1 MTAVG
6 VQNSNQSGAEYLQLL
21 HSLGSELDRAM
32 NAIAHNCLADLE
44 ESILNQQVLSARLGV
59 LVDGMCATLESCP
72 SESSPAVDAGIAKQ
86 IQSASEKLQTLNLR
100 YATLLRHSSQSLA
113 LMASLFSSF
122 TGQLQEAS
130 GPRSRLQTWS
140 CQM

>member
-21 HSLGSELDRAM
+21 HSLAGELDRAM
-32 NAIAHNCLADLE
+32 DAIAHNCLADLE
-44 ESILNQQVLSARLGV
+44 ESVLNQQVLSARLSV
-59 LVDGMCATLESCP
+59 LVDGMCVTLESSP
-72 SESSPAVDAGIAKQ
+72 SDSSPAVDAGIAKQ
-86 IQSASEKLQTLNLR
+86 IHSASEKLQTLNLR
-100 YATLLRHSSQSLA
+100 YATLLRHSSRSLA

>member
-21 HSLGSELDRAM
+21 HSLASELDRAM

-44 ESILNQQVLSARLGV
+44 ESVLNQQVLSARLSA
-59 LVDGMCATLESCP
+59 LVDGMCVTLESSP

-100 YATLLRHSSQSLA
+100 YATLLRHSSRSLA